1 MDNSKFPDL
10 QVTQYFDPSDK
21 NYFNTD
27 VKGLTADTL
36 YGFNFQWVF
45 EDEDLNTKYNTLWS
59 NTFRVQTIPL
69 PLAESTDVA
78 ATWGE
83 DSLQITWKSPTH
95 STGFQIALTGNVL
108 GVPTTVYFGH
118 KKDLTTIN
126 QKIVITKQQIMANF
140 GNVFQTTLSGLL
152 KTDYINA
159 ASNGVPFA
167 VPAYVDPLSGLA
179 ILDSS
184 WAITPVDKGFSVS
197 WNAIPTTG
205 TYWETVVYQSSTPT
219 GTYLP
224 VGSATNAPV
233 TVKEINTV
241 YIKIRHRLITGGY
254 SAYSNYKVAAAYV
267 PIIFDE
273 TPPNE
278 VTVNNTSWSGY
289 DLKIN
294 YTIPAQDPGSRMRI
308 VLKTMD
314 NLNEATFSYSFPSST
329 GTHTQTISE
338 GELSRSFNGEIYPQ
352 FTGKFISID
361 AGDNPT
367 TGVNFTTVALSNP
380 GSGQVPTFTPIGIIN
395 GYTLSWETPSWATR
409 TEVYQNDTSGFTPGL
424 SNKVYTGGS
433 PATISTA
440 SNTSPFATKY
450 IVIKHLGKLSTAESE
465 FSLQGSVRPI
475 NPDNTDSTPPPPVTS
490 TGVGSSNLEDPSGIS
505 GIITL
510 TVSNPT
516 MPSDFRGYSVKIVSG
531 SITPITTY
539 EDFTTLTPLSTL
551 TIRNGIYVGQSYTVS
566 VATKDIQNLQSY
578 VNATPNPIVVS
589 DSRSNISVATNLTV
603 SATDS
608 IATASW
614 TAPNNNKVGSYKVM
628 ITSNADTDFAS
639 PTQTIFTDSTQTSFG
654 GLTAATAYRIR
665 VTTRYSNNGALSTQ
679 NTDLAF
685 TLNASGSISDGN
697 VPTKNPGTGT
707 EPAIVVKS
715 LFKAFTLTWSEIPNA
730 DDVTYEVYVKTVNN
744 TGIVDPANLVM
755 EINGTFAV
763 INSLKDGTAIA
774 YPAET
779 SPTTATD
786 YYFAVRAKDAD
797 GISSATV
804 TPIGPFT
811 ASRTGRFDIATDSIH
826 ANHIRVNEIT
836 AEKMITDL
844 LFVDKTINVGQST
857 SLNRIR
863 LDSNTIAAGSAG
875 YSNPTEAIKSRMFI
889 GSGTYN
895 NSGTPFYADNLG
907 RFSLKDKLL
916 FDGANLQI
924 DANGSFGGLLTA
936 GTSGQ
941 AIKIGLNAGGTNL
954 HGIYIEANT
963 DYIYSNGNFKL
974 GAGKLQYPVDGNLK
988 ITANVDIVG
997 SSMLTGDL
1005 GVTGVGSTIFA
1016 GDSKSIGN
1024 RVVMNKTGL
1033 FGYNGEAINFS
1044 FPNDTGLFK
1053 LGTGNISGWTVD
1065 SGKIEKTNDATNFVG
1080 ISTASGAAF
1089 YAGASA
1095 GGTGNPKFLVTHAG
1109 KLTARSINI
1118 FADST
1123 LGAENKLI
1131 DAGAFFVRQDGF
1143 LKATSAEIEGKISAG
1158 SGTFTG
1164 TVDIGTA
1171 ALPAGQLRIAA
1182 TGGTIL
1188 VGHGVTIDG
1197 VTAAGITATNT
1208 DGTKNFWVRATDG
1221 YLFSQSGKIGGWDIG
1236 TSKLSGGADTSGVGL
1251 QIVAAGGYAF
1261 WAGSATPSIN
1271 TAFSVTNTGILKAT
1285 NAIISGTINATT
1297 GYIGSDTTGWTFNST
1312 SITSRTP
1319 SGKTPI
1325 VLDGLNATISGGTI
1339 SGSAITGGSIT
1350 GTTVTSNATSG
1361 KGKVQLDGTNSR
1373 ILFNSDQTGF
1383 SFSLDSDTSTVT
1395 SYSYSS
1401 VTDTGADA
1409 GDGNTYYNTY
1419 YNTWFPVPKAVAYN
1433 EAISLKRT
1441 DSNDATLNNPK
1452 LTLAIGNASYESFLR
1467 ISNQGSGPTV
1477 AAFSSITLQK
1487 GGVIINT
1494 NRGALKIE
1502 NMIDTSVSPAYG
1514 AHYAHTSANN
1524 YRTTGG
1530 TYLTGGRYEVGV
1542 PLLIKSDGSV
1552 STGRA
1557 IFKTSASEATITSTS
1572 GSLNPYMYMGLDGD
1586 IMFSTSS

>member
-69 PLAESTDVA
+69 PLAESTDVV

-159 ASNGVPFA
+159 ASNGVPFS

-184 WAITPVDKGFSVS
+184 WLITPVDKGFSVS
-197 WNAIPTTG
+197 WNSIPTTG
-205 TYWETVVYQSSTPT
+205 TYWETVVYKSSTQN

-233 TVKEINTV
+233 IIEEINTV
-241 YIKIRHRLITGGY
+241 YIKIRHRLITGEY
-254 SAYSNYKVAAAYV
+254 SAYSNYKIGAAYV

-278 VTVNNTSWSGY
+278 VTVNSTSWSGY

-314 NLNEATFSYSFPSST
+314 NLNAATFSYSFPSST

-380 GSGQVPTFTPIGIIN
+380 GSGQVPTFTSIGIIN

-450 IVIKHLGKLSTAESE
+450 IVIKHLGKLSIAQSE

-475 NPDNTDSTPPPPVTS
+475 NPDNTDSTPPPAVTS
-490 TGVGSSNLEDPSGIS
+490 VTGVGSSNLEDPSGIS

-510 TVSNPT
+510 TVSQPT
-516 MPSDFRGYSVKIVSG
+516 MPSDFRGYSVKIVNG
-531 SITPITTY
+531 SITTY
-539 EDFTTLTPLSTL
+539 EDFATLTPLSTL
-551 TIRNGIYVGQSYTVS
+551 TIKNGIYVGQSYTVS

-578 VNATPNPIVVS
+578 ISCSNNPIAVS
-589 DSRSNISVATNLTV
+589 DTRSNSSVVTNLSVA
-603 SATDS
+603 ATDS

-614 TAPNNNKVGSYKVM
+614 TAPVNNKVGSYRVM
-628 ITSNADTDFAS
+628 ITLDSDTTFLN
-639 PTQTIFTDSTQTSFG
+639 PIKTIYTDSSQTSFG
-654 GLTAATAYRIR
+654 GLEASTSYRVR
-665 VTTRYSNNGALSTQ
+665 VTTRYSNDGAFSTA

-685 TLNASGSISDGN
+685 TLNASGSISDGTA
-697 VPTKNPGTGT
+697 PTKNPGTGT

-715 LFKAFTLTWSEIPNA
+715 LFKAFTLTWSDIPNA
-730 DDVTYEVYVKTVNN
+730 DDVTYEVYVKTVDS

-763 INSLKDGTAIA
+763 INSLKDGTAIS

-779 SPTTATD
+779 NPTTATN

-797 GISSATV
+797 GISSAAV

-811 ASRTGRFDIATDSIH
+811 ASRTGRFDIATDSIY
-826 ANHIRVNEIT
+826 ANHIRAGEIT
-836 AEKMITDL
+836 ADKMTTDL
-844 LFVDKTINVGQST
+844 LFVNKTINVGQST

-863 LDSNTIAAGSAG
+863 LDSNTIAAGTAG
-875 YSNPTEAIKSRMFI
+875 YSNPTEEIKSRMFI
-889 GSGTYN
+889 GGGTYN

-907 RFSLKDKLL
+907 RFSLKNKLQ
-916 FDGANLQI
+916 FDGENLQI

-997 SSMLTGDL
+997 SSTITGDL
-1005 GVTGVGSTIFA
+1005 GVISA
-1016 GDSKSIGN
+1016 GATFYAGASKSTGN
-1024 RVVMNKTGL
+1024 RVVMNSGGL
-1033 FGYNGEAINFS
+1033 FGYNGTTINFS
-1044 FPNDTGLFK
+1044 FPNSTGLFQ
-1053 LGTGNISGWTVD
+1053 LGAGDLSGWTVQ
-1065 SGKIEKTNDATNFVG
+1065 SGKIEKTNDSTNYVG

-1089 YAGASA
+1089 YAGAGS

-1109 KLTARSINI
+1109 QLTARSINI

-1123 LGAENKLI
+1123 LGATNKLI
-1131 DAGAFFVRQDGF
+1131 DAGAFFVQQNGRIE
-1143 LKATSAEIEGKISAG
+1143 ATNAKIAGEINASTGV
-1158 SGTFTG
+1158 FTG
-1164 TVDIGTA
+1164 QVDIGTA
-1171 ALPAGQLRIAA
+1171 ALPAGQLRVAS

-1188 VGHGVTIDG
+1188 IGHGLTIDG
-1197 VTAAGITATNT
+1197 APAAGITASVTSGSPAVT
-1208 DGTKNFWVRATDG
+1208 TTNFWVRASDG
-1221 YLFSQSGKIGGWDIG
+1221 YLMSKYGSIGGWLIG
-1236 TSKLSGGADTSGVGL
+1236 TDKLSAGGGATAVGL
-1251 QIVAAGGYAF
+1251 STAGTYAF
-1261 WAGSATPSIN
+1261 WAGSATPSEN
-1271 TAFSVTNTGILKAT
+1271 TAFSVTNTGVLRAT
-1285 NAIISGTINATT
+1285 GATISGAITVTSGRFGDQTQGWNINGATLESFGKPDGTNKVILNSTT
-1297 GYIGSDTTGWTFNST
+1297 GE
-1312 SITSRTP
+1312 
-1319 SGKTPI
+1319 
-1325 VLDGLNATISGGTI
+1325 ISGGTI
-1339 SGSAITGGSIT
+1339 TGSRISGGSIT
-1350 GTTVTSNATSG
+1350 GSGLYLGANTSATD
-1361 KGKVQLDGTNSR
+1361 K
-1373 ILFNSDQTGF
+1373 ILSTGQ
-1383 SFSLDSDTSTVT
+1383 FSLGNGTLTYSGSGNVTLNGSSLTFTGTSIILGDGDDNNYGGDTTIVINNQNKLTRGRAFHYGGATVPKSTNLSRNVKNP
-1395 SYSYSS
+1395 
-1401 VTDTGADA
+1401 DTGVFEPI
-1409 GDGNTYYNTY
+1409 N
-1419 YNTWFPVPKAVAYN
+1419 FVP
-1433 EAISLKRT
+1433 
-1441 DSNDATLNNPK
+1441 
-1452 LTLAIGNASYESFLR
+1452 
-1467 ISNQGSGPTV
+1467 
-1477 AAFSSITLQK
+1477 
-1487 GGVIINT
+1487 
-1494 NRGALKIE
+1494 
-1502 NMIDTSVSPAYG
+1502 
-1514 AHYAHTSANN
+1514 
-1524 YRTTGG
+1524 
-1530 TYLTGGRYEVGV
+1530 
-1542 PLLIKSDGSV
+1542 
-1552 STGRA
+1552 
-1557 IFKTSASEATITSTS
+1557 
-1572 GSLNPYMYMGLDGD
+1572 GD
-1586 IMFSTSS
+1586 IWITVD